1 MNFFLSQKF
10 RFLLFLFIFFHTLSV
25 AALNF
30 SLQEKEW
37 IRQNPTVTLGADY
50 NWPPYDFIDESSKHT
65 GIASDYL
72 SLVSQKSGLKFDV
85 KAGVWS
91 EVMSQMKA
99 GRLDGL
105 ACAVSTPERKK
116 YLNFTTPYTEMP
128 LAIVVQDSR
137 QDIQKIDDLKGK
149 SVAVNKGSYLH
160 EWLESNYPEI
170 NLFFT
175 SSNGASLKAV
185 SFSHVDAF
193 IGNIA
198 VATYIMKEKY
208 LSNLKIVNNVPNI
221 ETKVSVAIDKKN
233 IILLSVIEKT
243 LQSITRD
250 EHEKIKKKWFN
261 LSKKEIHTPYIL
273 KLSTKEKKW
282 LKANPIIKIATMNY
296 WVYDESG
303 NNVHTDI
310 LKLLNRYGKLNIM
323 PVKFAA
329 WKDAVGEAS
338 SGVHVH
344 GIANFS
350 WSKNREEKNF
360 HYTTAYTFAPNYLVV
375 KKENSDI
382 KSLDDLDNRT
392 IYLKKKSIT
401 YKLVE
406 NLSKNIK
413 IVGLS
418 SDDEMYKKLS
428 SSEEAVALISYSA
441 DKEKLKKYNLKIVK
455 TIYDKYSDIAIG
467 ISHKYPHL
475 QSIINKTYKAIPQDE
490 LISLRNK
497 VYKKRVTK
505 IISLSKKEQEWI
517 KKHPV
522 MTFTSD
528 PKWFPFEYIDKA
540 TGKHKGLASNYLNII
555 TEKTGIVFKL
565 IKTDSWSNSVKKLR
579 LGQSDML
586 ACLQQTPYRDKFMN
600 FTDIYLEYPIVMVTK
615 QDKGFLADL
624 SELKGKK
631 VALVKDYAIA
641 ETIAQEY
648 AEIDLVYAKNVID
661 ALNMVSKGEVYAF
674 VSVLPVASYNINNG
688 GFFDLKIAGKTKYT
702 SKLRMAFRKDVDIL
716 GVGIINKALDSITDE
731 KKMQIYNDLVGVK
744 FEESIDYTILWYVIG
759 VALFIILIVLYW
771 MSKLSKE
778 IKYRKVIEDRLEK
791 KNIRLSKVIKMNDR
805 QQLELVKLNLQFKE
819 ARQHAESANR
829 AKSEF
834 LANMSHEIRTPMNAI
849 IGFTELLDEQLKEP
863 RLKSYVKTIK
873 SAGNTLLTLINDILD
888 LSKIEAGK
896 LVIAKKA
903 TNLHDICNEVG
914 SIFMMNVRSKGLD
927 LIVNVDENVPKSLL
941 LDEVRI
947 RQIFINLVGNAVK
960 FTEHGYIKLS
970 VRAYNIKKHLSKLNL
985 EIDVEDS
992 GVGIP
997 QNQLKSIFKDFEQK
1011 EGQDNRKFG
1020 GTGLGLSISKRLSE
1034 MMNGEISVKSIDGE
1048 GTTFCV
1054 HLFNVDIASIIDEKS
1069 QEDDP
1074 AIDDRELI
1082 FSAGKVLVVDDIED
1096 NRELIV
1102 KNFEDTEISVVTAND
1117 GLEAIKQYNLE
1128 KPDLILMDIR
1138 MPNMNG
1144 YEAAK
1149 EIKKISDVP
1158 IVALTASVMQDD
1170 YEQLKGENFDAYLRK
1185 PVLRRELFSE
1195 LCNFLEYKQVKISN
1209 KEKKIVLSDKA
1220 KLNIA
1225 NILDAIEVEIV
1236 PLHKLALKS
1245 NNIADIKTMASKVRS
1260 LGLEYEV
1267 ELLEIYASQLYEAI
1281 DAFDI
1286 SKMERL
1292 LQDFSDIEK
1301 DLSKQTF

>member
-30 SLQEKEW
+30 SPQEKEW
-37 IRQNPTVTLGADY
+37 IRQNPTVTFGADY
-50 NWPPYDFIDESSKHT
+50 SWPPYDFIDESSKHT

-91 EVMSQMKA
+91 EVMAQMKA
-99 GRLDGL
+99 GKLDGL
-105 ACAVSTPERKK
+105 TCAVSTPEREK
-116 YLNFTTPYTEMP
+116 YLNFTTPYTRMP
-128 LAIVVQDSR
+128 LAIVVQDSC
-137 QDIQKIDDLKGK
+137 QDIQKIDDLNGK
-149 SVAVNKGSYLH
+149 SVAINKSSYLH
-160 EWLESNYPEI
+160 EWLESNYPKI

-175 SSNGASLKAV
+175 SSNNASLKAV
-185 SFSHVDAF
+185 SFSHADAF

-198 VATYIMKEKY
+198 VATYIMKEQY
-208 LSNLKIVNNVPNI
+208 LSNLKIVSNVPNI

-233 IILLSVIEKT
+233 TILLSIIEKT

-250 EHEKIKKKWFN
+250 EHEKIKRKWFN
-261 LSKKEIHTPYIL
+261 LSKKETHSPYIL

-282 LKANPIIKIATMNY
+282 LEANPVIKIATMNY
-296 WVYDESG
+296 WTYDEGG
-303 NNVHTDI
+303 NNIHTDI
-310 LKLLNRYGKLNIM
+310 LKLLNKYGKLNIM
-323 PVKFAA
+323 PVKFDA
-329 WKDAVGEAS
+329 WKDAIGHAS
-338 SGVHVH
+338 SGAHVH
-344 GIANFS
+344 GITNLS

-360 HYTTAYTFAPNYLVV
+360 YYTTAYTFAPNYLIV

-382 KSLDDLDNRT
+382 KSLEDLKNRT

-413 IVGLS
+413 IIGLS

-428 SSEEAVALISYSA
+428 ASKDAVALISYSA
-441 DKEKLKKYNLKIVK
+441 DKEKLKKYNLKIAK

-467 ISHKYPHL
+467 VSHKHPHL
-475 QSIINKTYKAIPQDE
+475 QSIINKTYKAIPKDE
-490 LISLRNK
+490 LTSLRNK
-497 VYKKRVTK
+497 VYKKRVIKT
-505 IISLSKKEQEWI
+505 IYLSKEEQEWI
-517 KKHPV
+517 KKYPV

-528 PKWFPFEYIDKA
+528 PKWFPFEYIDKE
-540 TGKHKGLASNYLNII
+540 TGKHKGLANSYLNIV

-565 IKTDSWSNSVKKLR
+565 LKTDSWSSSVKKLR

-600 FTDIYLEYPIVMVTK
+600 FTDIYLEYPIVMLTK
-615 QDKGFLADL
+615 KDKGFLADL

-648 AEIDLVYAKNVID
+648 VEIDLVYAKNVID

-702 SKLRMAFRKDVDIL
+702 SKLRMAFRKDVDSL
-716 GVGIINKALDSITDE
+716 GVDIINKALDSITDE

-759 VALFIILIVLYW
+759 VAFFIILIVLYW

-778 IKYRKVIEDRLEK
+778 IKHRKVIEE
-791 KNIRLSKVIKMNDR
+791 
-805 QQLELVKLNLQFKE
+805 ELLQ

-970 VRAYNIKKHLSKLNL
+970 VRAYDIKNHLSKLNL

-1034 MMNGEISVKSIDGE
+1034 MMDGEISVKSIEGE
-1048 GTTFCV
+1048 GATFCV
-1054 HLFNVDIASIIDEKS
+1054 HLFNVDIASITDEKP
-1069 QEDDP
+1069 QENDI

-1170 YEQLKGENFDAYLRK
+1170 YDRLKGENFDAYLRK

-1195 LCNFLEYKQVKISN
+1195 LCNFLEYKQVKVV
-1209 KEKKIVLSDKA
+1209 KEEKRIILSDKA

-1267 ELLEIYASQLYEAI
+1267 EILEVYASQLYEAI

-1286 SKMERL
+1286 SKMEQL

-1301 DLSKQTF
+1301 DLSK